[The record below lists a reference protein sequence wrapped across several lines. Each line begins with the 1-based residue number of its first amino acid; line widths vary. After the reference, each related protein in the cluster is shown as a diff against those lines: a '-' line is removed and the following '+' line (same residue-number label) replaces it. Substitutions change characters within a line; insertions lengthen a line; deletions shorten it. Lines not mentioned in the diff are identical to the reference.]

1 MIKTETLNRA
11 QEKFLRDYTITPG
24 RLLSDFK
31 YKVRKVLKMLRE
43 ENFEQEVVKLEK
55 VFQKPTIYSV
65 VNFRGTQGK
74 IRETLRKL
82 EIDEVII
89 DIILKERRHLTKKF
103 VEDKKDLIKTLEN
116 EKDSGRELLSLWNI
130 LTRVARSVMK
140 RPSWYF
146 INGAP

>member
-1 MIKTETLNRA
+1 MMNKRAVNVLMENLVYILLVIVFIAIMFFVITRAGSQATLYEQVGAKKIALMIDKASPGMEITLVMEEEYEIARKNRYRG
-11 QEKFLRDYTITPG
+11 KIVNIDNN
-24 RLLSDFK
+24 
-31 YKVRKVLKMLRE
+31 MLRM
-43 ENFEQEVVKLEK
+43 NILD
-55 VFQKPTIYSV
+55 SV
-65 VNFRGTQGK
+65 
-74 IRETLRKL
+74 
-82 EIDEVII
+82 
-89 DIILKERRHLTKKF
+89 TKKF